1 VKLKPHEAF
10 TLVIG
15 LIFAGAVLVSLG
27 WSLRASVIILVLGGI
42 AVVLAMVQLALDLRS
57 RSGGGHT
64 QERPAFDVPIAEL
77 SDPRLARRRVLEI
90 WGWLLGLFAAI
101 HVIGF
106 LVAVPLFVVTYSK
119 LYRASWFVSVALA
132 AVAWGFLYG
141 LFDQVMHVPWPDPLL
156 WRLFGS

>member
-1 VKLKPHEAF
+1 MKLKPHEAF

-42 AVVLAMVQLALDLRS
+42 AVVLAMVQLALDLR
-57 RSGGGHT
+57 RRGGDRT
-64 QERPAFDVPIAEL
+64 QERPAFDVPIDEL

-106 LVAVPLFVVTYSK
+106 LVAVPLFTVAFTK
-119 LYRASWFVSVALA
+119 LYRASWFVSLALA

-156 WRLFGS
+156 WRLFSS